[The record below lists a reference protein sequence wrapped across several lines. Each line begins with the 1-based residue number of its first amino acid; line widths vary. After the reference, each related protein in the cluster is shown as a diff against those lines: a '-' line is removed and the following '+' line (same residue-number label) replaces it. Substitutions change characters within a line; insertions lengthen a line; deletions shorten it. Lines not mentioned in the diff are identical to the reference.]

1 MLCSLR
7 SAMGF
12 NCECPYDVEMCKY
25 NFYEE
30 GDFMYEYCPL
40 DVDDEGFCMA
50 VRLNMKTH
58 ESDMVLVELVIWKNK
73 NLLERK
79 NVISVMLQRIWKD
92 TI

>member
-1 MLCSLR
+1 
-7 SAMGF
+7 MGF

>member
-7 SAMGF
+7 SALGF

-40 DVDDEGFCMA
+40 DVDSEGFCMA
-50 VRLNMKTH
+50 TRMNLKTGEH
-58 ESDMVLVELVIWKNK
+58 EIVVVEVIIWNHKGNT
-73 NLLERK
+73 
-79 NVISVMLQRIWKD
+79 NVISVEEQEI
-92 TI
+92 